1 MQVACRLV
9 EYQNGGRAETPTPSL
24 RRMCSGYVV
33 ETGDDVIV
41 FDHGF
46 GAHHRLLE
54 LGIPATKV
62 SHLFLTHLHY
72 DHCGDYARLVLT
84 LWDQGAGKLPELSVF
99 GPPPLT
105 QFSAALLGESGAFN
119 SDLVARTSDN
129 CSLRIFEARGG
140 VLPRLRPRPRLTE
153 LAPGATVKEN
163 GWTLEVSEARHFHPS
178 LNCLA
183 YRLTTS
189 AGTFVYSGDSGPCE
203 GIRKLARN
211 YDVLVHMCHYISG
224 TQLSDGFAE
233 SCMGHMELATLA
245 QQIGARNLVTTHIT
259 EQFDRPGVR
268 ERVIAEMSAVF
279 RGNLFFGE
287 DLMEI
292 PLAPPSLEK
301 LM

>member
-1 MQVACRLV
+1 MRIRLL
-9 EYQNGGRAETPTPSL
+9 GTGTPTPSL

-99 GPPPLT
+99 GPPPPT

-129 CSLRIFEARGG
+129 CSLRIFEARRRVAALAAASQAHGA
-140 VLPRLRPRPRLTE
+140 RPGRDREGERVDIGSL
-153 LAPGATVKEN
+153 G
-163 GWTLEVSEARHFHPS
+163 SEAFPPLSELPCVPPHDVGR
-178 LNCLA
+178 NVCL
-183 YRLTTS
+183 
-189 AGTFVYSGDSGPCE
+189 
-203 GIRKLARN
+203 
-211 YDVLVHMCHYISG
+211 
-224 TQLSDGFAE
+224 
-233 SCMGHMELATLA
+233 
-245 QQIGARNLVTTHIT
+245 
-259 EQFDRPGVR
+259 
-268 ERVIAEMSAVF
+268 F
-279 RGNLFFGE
+279 RR
-287 DLMEI
+287 
-292 PLAPPSLEK
+292 
-301 LM
+301 

>member
-1 MQVACRLV
+1 MRIRLL
-9 EYQNGGRAETPTPSL
+9 GTGTPTPSL

-84 LWDQGAGKLPELSVF
+84 RWDQGAGKVPELSVF
-99 GPPPLT
+99 GPTPLT

-119 SDLVARTSDN
+119 SDLVARTSDD
-129 CSLRIFEARGG
+129 CSLRIYEARGG
-140 VLPRLRPRPRLTE
+140 VLPRLRPRPHLTE
-153 LAPGATVKEN
+153 LAPGAVVKER
-163 GWTLEVSEARHFHPS
+163 GWTLEVSEARHFHPA

-183 YRLTTS
+183 YRLTTA

-203 GIRKLARN
+203 AIRKLARN
-211 YDVLVHMCHYISG
+211 CDVLVHMCHYISG

-245 QQIGARNLVTTHIT
+245 RDVGVRNLVTTHIT
-259 EQFDRPGVR
+259 EQFDKPGVR
-268 ERVIAEMSAVF
+268 ERVIGEMSAVF
-279 RGNLFFGE
+279 KGNLFFGE

-292 PLAPPSLEK
+292 PLSPPALEK

>member
-1 MQVACRLV
+1 MRIRLL
-9 EYQNGGRAETPTPSL
+9 GTGTPTPSL

-84 LWDQGAGKLPELSVF
+84 RWDQGAGKVPELSVF
-99 GPPPLT
+99 GPTPLT

-119 SDLVARTSDN
+119 SDLVARTSDD
-129 CSLRIFEARGG
+129 CSLRIYEARGG
-140 VLPRLRPRPRLTE
+140 VLPRLRPRPHLTE
-153 LAPGATVKEN
+153 LAPGAVVKER
-163 GWTLEVSEARHFHPS
+163 GWTLEVSEARHFHPA

-183 YRLTTS
+183 YRLTTA

-203 GIRKLARN
+203 AIRKLARN
-211 YDVLVHMCHYISG
+211 CDVLVHMCHYISG

-245 QQIGARNLVTTHIT
+245 RDVGVRNLVTTHIT
-259 EQFDRPGVR
+259 EQFDKPGVR
-268 ERVIAEMSAVF
+268 ERVIGEMSAVF
-279 RGNLFFGE
+279 KGNLFFGE

-292 PLAPPSLEK
+292 PLSPPALAV
-301 LM
+301 